1 MEPNPQQ
8 VIDKLRKENAKL
20 KCINKLR
27 RQREKEL
34 QKQLD
39 WVYRQSM
46 AIVKNIHGQ
55 K

>member
-1 MEPNPQQ
+1 MEANPLEE
-8 VIDKLRKENAKL
+8 IERL
-20 KCINKLR
+20 KKIIKKKDCLLALR
-27 RQREKEL
+27 RKQKREMK
-34 QKQLD
+34 KQLD

>member
-1 MEPNPQQ
+1 MEANPLEE
-8 VIDKLRKENAKL
+8 IERL
-20 KCINKLR
+20 KKIIKKKDCLLALR
-27 RQREKEL
+27 RKQKREMN
-34 QKQLD
+34 KQLD